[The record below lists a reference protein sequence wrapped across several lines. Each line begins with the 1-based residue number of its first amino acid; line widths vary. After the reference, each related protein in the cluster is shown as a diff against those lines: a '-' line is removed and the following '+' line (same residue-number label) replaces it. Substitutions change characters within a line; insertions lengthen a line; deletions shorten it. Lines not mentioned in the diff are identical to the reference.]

1 MLDYMDYV
9 IRQFE
14 KSTNWNYDNS
24 YANITASS
32 RHVLDFPV
40 PNQFKFQ
47 ISNKSTPYTFN
58 TMEIFTKKIFNGSMT
73 YLYTDAD
80 NMDIFVQNSNSTTLQ
95 DVTETYRYVQP
106 YHSHAHASSL
116 NHMKSLYY
124 GRMSYPCPNL
134 EAMLIKRLNET
145 TQLTLKCVSSFN
157 GFNILTGYWQHDT
170 GKNRHE
176 IIMSTNDLLC
186 GYRFLHNFVGTP
198 SKFKTSLYDNSSLSF
213 GAELWLGIITLSPGC
228 STTLRYCTHSPNTG
242 RPLTLT
248 LTWNPLFGHISSTYT
263 AKTSSSSTFSTK
275 YDFNLYS
282 IDSNLSFGCEFWR
295 SGSEEKPYEG
305 DNHQGDSKMYH
316 HMMTSEKDLK
326 AFSNSVPDKNPIAD
340 SQQEKQLLDDL
351 TIAFSS
357 SLKKVDKE
365 KSVIKKFENK
375 VSDSTFSSVWK
386 LSTSLRD
393 KNLRVLW
400 EGKFKGFL
408 LSAGAD
414 FCNNDPKAEL
424 TELQTDEKKLSIYPK
439 KFGVQLQ
446 YST

>member
-1 MLDYMDYV
+1 MEYV

-14 KSTNWNYDNS
+14 KSTDWNYDNS

-32 RHVLDFPV
+32 RHILDFPV
-40 PNQFKFQ
+40 PDQFKLQ
-47 ISNKSTPYTFN
+47 ISNKSTPFTFN
-58 TMEIFTKKIFNGSMT
+58 TMEIFTRKVFNGSMT

-80 NMDIFVQNSNSTTLQ
+80 NMDRFVQSSNSTSLQ
-95 DVTETYRYVQP
+95 SVTETYQYVQP
-106 YHSHAHASSL
+106 IHIQRLGNSISHT
-116 NHMKSLYY
+116 KSLYY

-134 EAMLIKRLNET
+134 EAMLIKRLNQT

-170 GKNRHE
+170 GKDRHE
-176 IIMSTNDLLC
+176 VIVSTNDLLC
-186 GYRFLHNFVGTP
+186 GYRILHNFLGTP
-198 SKFKTSLYDNSSLSF
+198 SKLKTSLYDNSSLSL
-213 GAELWLGIITLSPGC
+213 GAEFWLGVVTLSPGC
-228 STTLRYCTHSPNTG
+228 STTLRYCTHSPSTG

-295 SGSEEKPYEG
+295 SGSNKHVHKEENEHKNNPMFYA
-305 DNHQGDSKMYH
+305 QTSSKNG
-316 HMMTSEKDLK
+316 SVLRNN
-326 AFSNSVPDKNPIAD
+326 ASNQAQNSN
-340 SQQEKQLLDDL
+340 SQQEKQLLEDL
-351 TIAFSS
+351 TVAFSS
-357 SLKKVDKE
+357 SLRKIDKE
-365 KSVIKKFENK
+365 RSVIEQFRNK
-375 VSDSTFSSVWK
+375 INDSNFTSVWK

-393 KNLRVLW
+393 KNLRLLW

-414 FCNNDPKAEL
+414 FCKTDMKGEL
-424 TELQTDEKKLSIYPK
+424 TESQNSENKPAIYPK
-439 KFGVQLQ
+439 RFGIQLE